1 MDKLTIRDIR
11 ARAVMVPLRRPLVS
25 ASGAIP
31 TAPLVLIDLETEQGI
46 TGRSY
51 LFAFMPGMLK
61 PIVGCIEA
69 VRDTLKG
76 DALAPLDNEQ
86 KLRKRFTLFDTPGV
100 LGLAIAGVDMCAW
113 DALAIAQNVPL
124 VRLLG
129 GQVRPV
135 RAYNSCGLWI
145 QPIDKLPDEAEA
157 LAAEGGFGAVKLRLG
172 RDNPDEDLAAVR
184 AVKKRMGGRVTLMCD
199 FNQRLTVNEAILR
212 GRMLDDEG
220 LYWIEEPTRAD
231 DFAGHAR
238 IAAAARTPI
247 QLGENWWGAHDM
259 EKSVAAAASD
269 HAMFD
274 AMKIGGVSGWLRAA
288 ALAESS
294 GLPASS
300 HAFPE
305 LSAQLLAVT
314 PTCHLLEYAG
324 GAGSIALEPLWIED
338 GHAVIDDRPGSGL
351 EWDEDALARATAGP

>member
-1 MDKLTIRDIR
+1 MTIRALSVRPFDLPLTRPIETAAGVMDTSPIVLIDVLTDDGVTGHAYVRCYTPLALEPLARLIANLEEPIVGLAADPAVVETQLRRRFALLGSQGLIGIAMAGIDMALWDAR
-11 ARAVMVPLRRPLVS
+11 ARA
-25 ASGAIP
+25 
-31 TAPLVLIDLETEQGI
+31 
-46 TGRSY
+46 
-51 LFAFMPGMLK
+51 
-61 PIVGCIEA
+61 
-69 VRDTLKG
+69 
-76 DALAPLDNEQ
+76 
-86 KLRKRFTLFDTPGV
+86 
-100 LGLAIAGVDMCAW
+100 AGE
-113 DALAIAQNVPL
+113 PL

-129 GQVRPV
+129 GEPRPIPAYASL
-135 RAYNSCGLWI
+135 RAMEPGAAAAETEQALERGF
-145 QPIDKLPDEAEA
+145 DKVKVKIGGGA
-157 LAAEGGFGAVKLRLG
+157 LA
-172 RDNPDEDLAAVR
+172 DDLKAIRAVR
-184 AVKKRMGGRVTLMCD
+184 AAAGDAIALMVD
-199 FNQRLTVNEAILR
+199 YNQSLSVDEALER
-212 GRMLDDEG
+212 ARALDDEG